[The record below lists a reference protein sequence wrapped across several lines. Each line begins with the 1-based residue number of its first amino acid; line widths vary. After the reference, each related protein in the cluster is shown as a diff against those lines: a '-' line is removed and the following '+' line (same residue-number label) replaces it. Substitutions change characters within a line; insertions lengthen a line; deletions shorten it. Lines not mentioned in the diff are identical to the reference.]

1 MKAWSKTMISRRALT
16 YILATAAIVLAAPA
30 PLFAQAYPSRAI
42 HFIMPFPPGPAD
54 VTLRLYA
61 QKVSQDWKQPTV
73 VETRI
78 GATGTVGTEMAVKAA
93 PDGYTLLFTVDLPI
107 TMAPNLLKVPYDA
120 QRDLI
125 PIAAV
130 VESTNVLV
138 VNRASKISSLAELVA
153 DAKAKPGVLT
163 FASAG
168 IGSPAHLC
176 GEMIKRQAGID
187 MIHVPY
193 TGAGPAMNALLAGNV
208 TMFCSPIQ
216 QAMPQIKA
224 GTLVPLGVAA
234 QTEVPLLP
242 GVAPLAKSYPGLVLS
257 QWFGLLAPKG
267 TPAAITSALRDEF
280 KKISAEPDIQAKL
293 TAIGLQPQWLG
304 GRELARRIA
313 TDTVKIHDFMVAAH
327 IHAE

>member
-1 MKAWSKTMISRRALT
+1 MIGSRAFFR
-16 YILATAAIVLAAPA
+16 IVAAAVMVLAASA
-30 PLFAQAYPSRAI
+30 STFAQGYPSRAI

-54 VTLRLYA
+54 VTLRLFA
-61 QKVSQDWKQPTV
+61 QKLSQDWKQPAV
-73 VETRI
+73 VETRV
-78 GATGTVGTEMAVKAA
+78 GATGTVGTEMVVKAA

-120 QRDLI
+120 QHDLI

-138 VNRASKISSLAELVA
+138 VNRASKIRSLAELVA
-153 DAKAKPGVLT
+153 EAKAKPGVLT

-176 GEMIKRQAGID
+176 GEMIKQQAGID

-216 QAMPQIKA
+216 QALPHIKA
-224 GTLVPLGVAA
+224 GSLVPLGVAA
-234 QTEVPLLP
+234 ETESPLLP
-242 GVAPLAKSYPGLVLS
+242 GVAPLSKSYPGLVLS

-267 TPAAITSALRDEF
+267 TPAAITDTLRDEF
-280 KKISAEPDIQAKL
+280 KKISAEPDIKAKL

-304 GRELARRIA
+304 GHELAERIA
-313 TDTVKIHDFMVAAH
+313 TDTVKIHDFMIAAH
-327 IHAE
+327 IHAQ

>member
-1 MKAWSKTMISRRALT
+1 MIGSRALFR
-16 YILATAAIVLAAPA
+16 IVAAAVIVLAAPA
-30 PLFAQAYPSRAI
+30 SVFAQAYPSRAI

-54 VTLRLYA
+54 VTLRLFA
-61 QKVSQDWKQPTV
+61 QKLSQDWKQPAV
-73 VETRI
+73 VETRV
-78 GATGTVGTEMAVKAA
+78 GATGTVGTEMVVKAA

-120 QRDLI
+120 QHDLI

-138 VNRASKISSLAELVA
+138 VNRASKIRSLAELVA
-153 DAKAKPGVLT
+153 EAKAIPGVLT

-176 GEMIKRQAGID
+176 GEMIKQQAGID

-216 QAMPQIKA
+216 QALPQIKA
-224 GTLVPLGVAA
+224 GSLVPLGVAA
-234 QTEVPLLP
+234 ETESPLLP
-242 GVAPLAKSYPGLVLS
+242 GVAPLSKSYPGLVLS

-267 TPAAITSALRDEF
+267 TPAAITNTLRDEF
-280 KKISAEPDIQAKL
+280 KKISAEPDIKAKL

-304 GRELARRIA
+304 GHELAERIA
-313 TDTVKIHDFMVAAH
+313 TDTVKIHDFMIAAH
-327 IHAE
+327 IHAQ

>member
-1 MKAWSKTMISRRALT
+1 MIGKPALLRIVATAVMMLAASAPALT
-16 YILATAAIVLAAPA
+16 
-30 PLFAQAYPSRAI
+30 QSYPSRAI

-61 QKVSQDWKQPTV
+61 QKLSQDWKQPAV
-73 VETRI
+73 VETRA
-78 GATGTVGTEMAVKAA
+78 GATGTVGTEMVVKAA

-120 QRDLI
+120 QRDLV

-138 VNRASKISSLAELVA
+138 VNRASKIRSLAELVA

-176 GEMIKRQAGID
+176 GEMIKQQAGID

-193 TGAGPAMNALLAGNV
+193 TGAGPAMNALLADNV

-216 QAMPQIKA
+216 QALPQIKA

-234 QTEVPLLP
+234 ETESPLLP
-242 GVAPLAKSYPGLVLS
+242 GVAPLSKTYPGLVLS

-267 TPAAITSALRDEF
+267 TPAATTTALRDEF

-304 GRELARRIA
+304 GHDLAQRIA
-313 TDTVKIHDFMVAAH
+313 TDTVKIHDFMTAAH
-327 IHAE
+327 IHAP

>member
-1 MKAWSKTMISRRALT
+1 L
-16 YILATAAIVLAAPA
+16 
-30 PLFAQAYPSRAI
+30 
-42 HFIMPFPPGPAD
+42 
-54 VTLRLYA
+54 
-61 QKVSQDWKQPTV
+61 SQDWKQPAV
-73 VETRI
+73 VETRV
-78 GATGTVGTEMAVKAA
+78 GATGTVGTEMVVKAV

-120 QRDLI
+120 QHDLI

-138 VNRASKISSLAELVA
+138 VNRASKIRSLAELVA
-153 DAKAKPGVLT
+153 EAKAKPGALT

-176 GEMIKRQAGID
+176 GEMIKQQAGID

-193 TGAGPAMNALLAGNV
+193 TGAGPAMNALLAGSV

-216 QAMPQIKA
+216 QALPQIRA

-234 QTEVPLLP
+234 ETESPLLP
-242 GVAPLAKSYPGLVLS
+242 GVVPLSKSYPGLVLS

-267 TPAAITSALRDEF
+267 TPAAITNTLRDEF
-280 KKISAEPDIQAKL
+280 KKISAEPDIKAKL
-293 TAIGLQPQWLG
+293 AAIGLQPQWLG
-304 GRELARRIA
+304 GHELAERIA
-313 TDTVKIHDFMVAAH
+313 TDTVKIHDFMIAAH
-327 IHAE
+327 IHAQ

>member
-1 MKAWSKTMISRRALT
+1 M
-16 YILATAAIVLAAPA
+16 V
-30 PLFAQAYPSRAI
+30 
-42 HFIMPFPPGPAD
+42 
-54 VTLRLYA
+54 
-61 QKVSQDWKQPTV
+61 
-73 VETRI
+73 
-78 GATGTVGTEMAVKAA
+78 VKAA

-120 QRDLI
+120 QHDLI

-138 VNRASKISSLAELVA
+138 VNRASKIRSLAELVA
-153 DAKAKPGVLT
+153 EAKAKPGVLT

-176 GEMIKRQAGID
+176 GEMIKQQAGID

-216 QAMPQIKA
+216 QALPQIKA
-224 GTLVPLGVAA
+224 GSLVPLGVAA
-234 QTEVPLLP
+234 ETESPLLP
-242 GVAPLAKSYPGLVLS
+242 GVAPLSKSYPGLVLS

-267 TPAAITSALRDEF
+267 TPAAITDTLRDEF
-280 KKISAEPDIQAKL
+280 KKISAEPDIKAKL

-304 GRELARRIA
+304 GHQLAERIA
-313 TDTVKIHDFMVAAH
+313 ADTVKIHDFMIAAH
-327 IHAE
+327 IHAQ

>member
-1 MKAWSKTMISRRALT
+1 MKARSKTMISRRALPH
-16 YILATAAIVLAAPA
+16 IFATAAIVLAAPA

-138 VNRASKISSLAELVA
+138 VNRAVQ
-153 DAKAKPGVLT
+153 D
-163 FASAG
+163 
-168 IGSPAHLC
+168 
-176 GEMIKRQAGID
+176 Q
-187 MIHVPY
+187 
-193 TGAGPAMNALLAGNV
+193 
-208 TMFCSPIQ
+208 
-216 QAMPQIKA
+216 
-224 GTLVPLGVAA
+224 
-234 QTEVPLLP
+234 
-242 GVAPLAKSYPGLVLS
+242 
-257 QWFGLLAPKG
+257 
-267 TPAAITSALRDEF
+267 
-280 KKISAEPDIQAKL
+280 
-293 TAIGLQPQWLG
+293 
-304 GRELARRIA
+304 LARRTGRGRQSQTRGTDFCFGRHRIA
-313 TDTVKIHDFMVAAH
+313 GPPMRGDDQAAGRH
-327 IHAE
+327 

>member
-1 MKAWSKTMISRRALT
+1 MIGL
-16 YILATAAIVLAAPA
+16 PA
-30 PLFAQAYPSRAI
+30 PLCIVATVVTVVAASAPAVAQTYPSRAI

-54 VTLRLYA
+54 VTLRLFA
-61 QKVSQDWKQPTV
+61 QKLSQDWKQPAV
-73 VETRI
+73 VETRV
-78 GATGTVGTEMAVKAA
+78 GATGTVGTEMVVKAA

-138 VNRASKISSLAELVA
+138 VNRVSKIRSLAELVA
-153 DAKAKPGVLT
+153 EAKAKPGVLT

-176 GEMIKRQAGID
+176 GEMIKQQAGID

-208 TMFCSPIQ
+208 TMFCSPVQ
-216 QAMPQIKA
+216 QALPQIKA

-234 QTEVPLLP
+234 ETESPLLP
-242 GVAPLAKSYPGLVLS
+242 GVAPLSKSYPGLVLS

-267 TPAAITSALRDEF
+267 TPAGVTGALRDEF

-293 TAIGLQPQWLG
+293 TAIGLQPHWLG
-304 GRELARRIA
+304 GPELAQRIA

-327 IHAE
+327 IHAQ

>member
-1 MKAWSKTMISRRALT
+1 MTTRPAFFPAIA
-16 YILATAAIVLAAPA
+16 IAGAAAAFALAAPRSA
-30 PLFAQAYPSRAI
+30 YAQPYPSRPI
-42 HFIMPFPPGPAD
+42 HIIMPFPPGPAD
-54 VTLRLYA
+54 VTIRIYG
-61 QKVSQDWKQPTV
+61 QKLSEDWKQPAI
-73 VETRI
+73 VETRA
-78 GATGTVGTEMAVKAA
+78 GATGTVGTELVAKAA

-107 TMAPNLLKVPYDA
+107 TMAPNLIKVPYDP

-138 VNRASKISSLAELVA
+138 VNAASGIHSLADLVA
-153 DAKAKPGVLT
+153 AAKAKPGVLS
-163 FASAG
+163 FSSAG

-176 GEMIKRQAGID
+176 GAMIDKQAGID

-193 TGAGPAMNALLAGNV
+193 TGAGPAMNALVAGDV

-216 QAMPQIKA
+216 QALPFIKA
-224 GTLVPLGVAA
+224 GKLVPLGVAA
-234 QTEVPLLP
+234 AEESPLLP
-242 GVAPLAKSYPGLVLS
+242 GVAPLSKTYPGLVLS

-267 TPAAITSALRDEF
+267 TPAAITDALRDEF

-293 TAIGLQPQWLG
+293 TAIGLQPHWLG
-304 GRELARRIA
+304 SAELAQRIA
-313 TDTVKIHDFMVAAH
+313 TDTVKIRDFMAAAH

>member
-1 MKAWSKTMISRRALT
+1 MVRITTLLRIIAVVVMTLAALT
-16 YILATAAIVLAAPA
+16 PA
-30 PLFAQAYPSRAI
+30 FAQSYPSRAI

-61 QKVSQDWKQPTV
+61 QKLSQDWKQPAV
-73 VETRI
+73 VETRV
-78 GATGTVGTEMAVKAA
+78 GATGTVGTEMVVKAA

-120 QRDLI
+120 ERDLI

-138 VNRASKISSLAELVA
+138 VNRTSSIGSLIQLVA
-153 DAKAKPGVLT
+153 AAKAKPGVLT

-176 GEMIKRQAGID
+176 GEMIKQQAGID

-216 QAMPQIKA
+216 QALPQIKA

-234 QTEVPLLP
+234 ETESPLLP
-242 GVAPLAKSYPGLVLS
+242 GVPPLSKSYPGLVLS

-267 TPAAITSALRDEF
+267 TPGAVTTTLRDEF
-280 KKISAEPDIQAKL
+280 KKIYADPEIHAKL
-293 TAIGLQPQWLG
+293 AALGLQPHWLG
-304 GRELARRIA
+304 GPELAQRIA

-327 IHAE
+327 IHTP

>member
-1 MKAWSKTMISRRALT
+1 MIGSRALFR
-16 YILATAAIVLAAPA
+16 IVAAAVIVLAAPA
-30 PLFAQAYPSRAI
+30 SVFAQAYPSRAI

-54 VTLRLYA
+54 VTLRLFV
-61 QKVSQDWKQPTV
+61 QKLSQDWKQPAV
-73 VETRI
+73 VETRV
-78 GATGTVGTEMAVKAA
+78 GATGTVGTEMVVKAA

-120 QRDLI
+120 QHDLI

-138 VNRASKISSLAELVA
+138 VNRASKIRSLAELVA
-153 DAKAKPGVLT
+153 EAKAIPGVLT

-176 GEMIKRQAGID
+176 GEMIKQQAGID

-216 QAMPQIKA
+216 QALPQIKA
-224 GTLVPLGVAA
+224 GSLVPLGVAA
-234 QTEVPLLP
+234 ETESPLLP
-242 GVAPLAKSYPGLVLS
+242 GVAPLSKSYPGLVLS

-267 TPAAITSALRDEF
+267 TPAAITNTLRDEF
-280 KKISAEPDIQAKL
+280 KKISAEPDIKAKL
-293 TAIGLQPQWLG
+293 TAIGLQPQSLG
-304 GRELARRIA
+304 GHELAERIA
-313 TDTVKIHDFMVAAH
+313 TDTVKIHDFMIAAH
-327 IHAE
+327 IHAQ

>member
-1 MKAWSKTMISRRALT
+1 MIGSRALFR
-16 YILATAAIVLAAPA
+16 IVAAAVIVLAAPA
-30 PLFAQAYPSRAI
+30 SVFAQAYPSRAI

-54 VTLRLYA
+54 VTLRLFV
-61 QKVSQDWKQPTV
+61 QKLSQDWKQPAV
-73 VETRI
+73 VETRV
-78 GATGTVGTEMAVKAA
+78 GATGTVGTEMVVKAA

-120 QRDLI
+120 QHDLI

-138 VNRASKISSLAELVA
+138 VNRASKIRSLAELVA
-153 DAKAKPGVLT
+153 EAKAKPGVLT

-176 GEMIKRQAGID
+176 GEMIKQQAGID

-216 QAMPQIKA
+216 QALPQIKA
-224 GTLVPLGVAA
+224 GSLVPLGVAA
-234 QTEVPLLP
+234 ETESPLLP
-242 GVAPLAKSYPGLVLS
+242 GVAPLSKSYPGLVLS

-267 TPAAITSALRDEF
+267 TPAAITNTLRDEF
-280 KKISAEPDIQAKL
+280 KKISAEPDIKAKL
-293 TAIGLQPQWLG
+293 TAIGLQPQSLG
-304 GRELARRIA
+304 GHELAERIA
-313 TDTVKIHDFMVAAH
+313 TDTVKIHDFMIAAH
-327 IHAE
+327 IHAQ